1 MVKTKKIFAMTL
13 IVSLV
18 VVAAFVGAIS
28 AQAQGTVNIL
38 ATLGGTT
45 DPAAGTYTYNDGTSV
60 TFTATPDAANVFQ
73 NWIIS
78 TAAGSS
84 SVTDN
89 PITLPIVAGTT
100 YDIQAVFAPI
110 LPPPGV
116 TNIPTNMATAA
127 IVVVLAGAGGTTV
140 PAPGTYAL
148 ADATSLQL
156 QAMPDSGWVFSHW
169 VIAGP
174 NLSHGGY
181 PYTATANRQPVH
193 S

>member
-1 MVKTKKIFAMTL
+1 MT
-13 IVSLV
+13 
-18 VVAAFVGAIS
+18 
-28 AQAQGTVNIL
+28 
-38 ATLGGTT
+38 
-45 DPAAGTYTYNDGTSV
+45 
-60 TFTATPDAANVFQ
+60 
-73 NWIIS
+73 
-78 TAAGSS
+78 
-84 SVTDN
+84 
-89 PITLPIVAGTT
+89 AGTT
-100 YDIQAVFAPI
+100 YDIQAIFAPI

-127 IVVVLAGAGGTTV
+127 IVVVLAGAGGTTS

-181 PYTATANRQPVH
+181 PYTAKPTDNPYTVDHGYGNTIQLPTSLHSRRHHRTNTNNTRILNYCSNRNSSSTCSSCFRRARYEKQNKVNPF
-193 S
+193 SYKIKPIPFFIFFILMLIPFS